1 MEDLDGITDEYDR
14 EFISLMITI
23 EKKSEVLNKY
33 DKLRI
38 KSWCKKLCQVT
49 NNIEWKKNR
58 NLHAI
63 CILDSILNEHFEEPY
78 SKFPPEGSVPILNK
92 ALVKSRLS
100 KKFFEETMKMQNEEQ
115 IESQNNEENQS
126 YNSNEPNNNFNNI
139 GNSNMYTNVYNK
151 KKLRNKNSNI
161 NNNINNNI
169 NSNLNNDINNNIN
182 NNDFNNNEEMNEQSI
197 KIINEQQKEIDRLN
211 EVLKEKDI
219 EIDTLIREKGQMQKH
234 IEELEQM
241 IGKFMEMEKSDE

>member
-1 MEDLDGITDEYDR
+1 MEDLDSVTDEYDR

-23 EKKSEVLNKY
+23 EKRSEVLNKY

-38 KSWCKKLCQVT
+38 KNWCKKLCQVT

-78 SKFPPEGSVPILNK
+78 NKFPPEGSVPILNK
-92 ALVKSRLS
+92 ALVKSKLS
-100 KKFFEETMKMQNEEQ
+100 KKFFEETMRMKNEEQ
-115 IESQNNEENQS
+115 IENQNNEENQS
-126 YNSNEPNNNFNNI
+126 YNFNESNNNNNNVNMGGMI
-139 GNSNMYTNVYNK
+139 MGNNNMHTNVSNK
-151 KKLRNKNSNI
+151 KNLRNKNN
-161 NNNINNNI
+161 NNNINN
-169 NSNLNNDINNNIN
+169 INNNN
-182 NNDFNNNEEMNEQSI
+182 ELNDNEEINEQSI